1 MLTKLIKKLRIF
13 IDVTMIILVK
23 KIMAKVDYLIPFIL
37 KWEGGYVNDP
47 LDKGGATNKGITLRT
62 FTEHRTAKGKTASIE
77 QLKNISHSE
86 WREIMKRLY
95 WDRWQADSIENQ
107 SIANILVD
115 WVWASGVWGIKIPQR
130 IMRLTQ
136 DGIVGAETVLSVNSA
151 NQQQLFQK
159 ILTARL
165 KFIDDIIRKTPS
177 QKRFE
182 RGWKSRI
189 NEFTFTPSES

>member
-1 MLTKLIKKLRIF
+1 
-13 IDVTMIILVK
+13 MIIIASK
-23 KIMAKVDYLIPFIL
+23 AKNIMAKVDYLIPFIL

-47 LDKGGATNKGITLRT
+47 VDKGGATNKGITLRT

-86 WREIMKRLY
+86 WREIMKSLY
-95 WDRWQADSIENQ
+95 WDLWQADNIDNQ

-115 WVWASGVWGIKIPQR
+115 WVWASGSCGVKIPQR
-130 IMRLTQ
+130 ILGLTQ
-136 DGIVGAETVLSVNSA
+136 DGVVGQKTLTAVNSA

-165 KFIDDIIRKTPS
+165 KFIDDIIKKTPS

-189 NEFTFTPSES
+189 NEFRFTPSEL